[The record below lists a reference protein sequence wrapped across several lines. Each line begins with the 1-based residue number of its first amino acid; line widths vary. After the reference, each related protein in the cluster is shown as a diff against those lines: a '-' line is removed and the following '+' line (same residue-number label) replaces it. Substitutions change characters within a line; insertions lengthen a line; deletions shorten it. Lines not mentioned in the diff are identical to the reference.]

1 MLEAFDSEELEGLLF
16 QHRSSVVFSV
26 SEDDRPHYN
35 AVVICKAS
43 PDELLD
49 ERGARVHDDVLS
61 RFPFQAGDD
70 SFEFP
75 FHDPRILPF
84 GLFQGARVDNLIA
97 AAQKSWE
104 SEQ

>member
-1 MLEAFDSEELEGLLF
+1 M
-16 QHRSSVVFSV
+16 FSA

-70 SFEFP
+70 SFEVSFR
-75 FHDPRILPF
+75 DPRVLPF
-84 GLFQGARVDNLIA
+84 GLFQKVREDDLLTSA
-97 AAQKSWE
+97 
-104 SEQ
+104 